1 MEQDIDMVTFTG
13 STQVGRHIYIK
24 AAEKLIPCVMEL
36 GGSAPGIVCEDADID
51 AVIETIYYMRYS
63 NAGQMCDGLKRLIV
77 HESRYEELVQKLSSV
92 LLSKKIGVAI
102 EEETDIGPL
111 VSEHQQKAFMLQ
123 YEDALQK

>member
-1 MEQDIDMVTFTG
+1 MVTFTG